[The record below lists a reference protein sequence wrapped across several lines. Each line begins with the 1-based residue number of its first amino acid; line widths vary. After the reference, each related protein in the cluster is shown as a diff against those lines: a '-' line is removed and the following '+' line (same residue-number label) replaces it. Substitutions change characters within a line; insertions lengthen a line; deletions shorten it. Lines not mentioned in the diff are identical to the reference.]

1 MEVRVVHSRT
11 HREELT
17 RAYDPTP
24 RAARPAQ
31 RKEGRCWYS
40 SGTATEFRNGSQA
53 ADPPKAGDFVS
64 QRLSVQC
71 ARSFGISDDTGG
83 CALRNAR
90 RSSATAFQTRHRYG
104 RAKPGRRAT
113 CNPGQASQAP
123 FS

>member
-53 ADPPKAGDFVS
+53 ADPPQAGDFVS

-71 ARSFGISDDTGG
+71 ARSFGIPDGTGG
-83 CALRNAR
+83 CALQKRAPQLGYGFSNKASLWAR
-90 RSSATAFQTRHRYG
+90 
-104 RAKPGRRAT
+104 
-113 CNPGQASQAP
+113 QAWSE
-123 FS
+123 SHL